1 MSVRNLKGRLQR
13 LERKILIGRPFAAW
27 TDEQLYA
34 ILDRSAPPGARPA
47 REWTDE
53 ELMAVAHES
62 T

>member
-13 LERKILIGRPFAAW
+13 LERTILVNRPLAAW
-27 TDEQLYA
+27 TDEELFA
-34 ILDRSAPPGARPA
+34 VLDRSAPPGARPA
-47 REWTDE
+47 KEWTDE